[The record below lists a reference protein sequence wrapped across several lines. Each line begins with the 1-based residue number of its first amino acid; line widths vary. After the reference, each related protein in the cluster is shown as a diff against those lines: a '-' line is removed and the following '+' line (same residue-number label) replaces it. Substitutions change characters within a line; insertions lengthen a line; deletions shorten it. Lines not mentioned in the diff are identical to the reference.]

1 MDFGAVNRAVVAY
14 FAEGGPVGDHN
25 RRDSAFAGAQDLL
38 QAVVGIVRESLSIP
52 AHWNTTS
59 PATGAVLMKC
69 EMKRRHAELD
79 ELALDALARNFAA
92 AWR

>member
-1 MDFGAVNRAVVAY
+1 MDFGAVNQGVVTY
-14 FAEGGPVGDHN
+14 FAQVGE
-25 RRDSAFAGAQDLL
+25 RDSGFTGAQELL
-38 QAVVGIVRESLSIP
+38 QAVRDLVRESLSIP

-59 PATGAVLMKC
+59 PVTGAALMKR

-79 ELALDALARNFAA
+79 EPALEALAANFAA

>member
-1 MDFGAVNRAVVAY
+1 M
-14 FAEGGPVGDHN
+14 
-25 RRDSAFAGAQDLL
+25 
-38 QAVVGIVRESLSIP
+38 GIVRESLLIP
-52 AHWNTTS
+52 AHWNATS

-79 ELALDALARNFAA
+79 EPALDALARNFAA

>member
-1 MDFGAVNRAVVAY
+1 MDSGAVNRGVVTYLSDAGETRL
-14 FAEGGPVGDHN
+14 AE
-25 RRDSAFAGAQDLL
+25 RQDLL
-38 QAVVGIVRESLSIP
+38 LTVRDLVRESLSIP

-59 PATGAVLMKC
+59 PVTGATLMRR

-79 ELALDALARNFAA
+79 EPALDALAANFAA